1 MMSLKKMLENGQQPH
16 EPGQYYS
23 RDLAHAPPRNFVLLQ
38 TERLEMREMR
48 EDC

>member
-1 MMSLKKMLENGQQPH
+1 MSLKKMLENGQQPH

-23 RDLAHAPPRNFVLLQ
+23 RDLAHAPSWNFVLLQ
-38 TERLEMREMR
+38 GERLEMREKI